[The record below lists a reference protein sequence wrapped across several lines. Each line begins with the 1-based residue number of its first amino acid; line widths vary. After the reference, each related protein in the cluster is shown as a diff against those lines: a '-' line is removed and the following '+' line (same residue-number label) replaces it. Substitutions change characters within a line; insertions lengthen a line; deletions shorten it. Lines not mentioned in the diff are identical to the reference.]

1 MKSDEL
7 DNKSLISRKQVRQQ
21 LQKQAVKKAQAGPTI
36 AEMEQS
42 ELSRLSKIKRKGRK
56 STKLGAEDEDLYLS
70 IKTLLG

>member
-1 MKSDEL
+1 MGGFVRRI
-7 DNKSLISRKQVRQQ
+7 ISRKKPRQQ
-21 LQKQAVKKAQAGPTI
+21 IQRQAVQQAPAGPTI
-36 AEMEQS
+36 AEMDQS